1 MDEIIFNDLH
11 ATLIYQPH
19 IVQTWFV
26 IATIVSG
33 AKYAIKIIPS
43 TSATN
48 KYRSAIDGILFFV
61 MLNILGG
68 HSAMNRAF
76 FNGQID

>member
-1 MDEIIFNDLH
+1 
-11 ATLIYQPH
+11 
-19 IVQTWFV
+19 
-26 IATIVSG
+26 
-33 AKYAIKIIPS
+33 
-43 TSATN
+43 
-48 KYRSAIDGILFFV
+48 LFFV